1 MAHSSLN
8 RYCMVLLW
16 QAVLGNQ
23 RYDPCPLKTK
33 RRDFKKDRRMCV
45 ASTCNDTIRRRDQG
59 SFLEKERQGWVLKG
73 EECIPGRER
82 REPGVQSYMEPGR
95 SRESVG
101 CKRQGGEVGK
111 GWPIRGSCWALRFWN
126 KVELLKGFMKL
137 LSCPN
142 CVSKME
148 SEKLGGEGGAQ
159 NRGRGLRGTNHQV

>member
-1 MAHSSLN
+1 MAGCARESKVWSVSTKNKEKRLQKETDV
-8 RYCMVLLW
+8 CVL
-16 QAVLGNQ
+16 QA
-23 RYDPCPLKTK
+23 PA
-33 RRDFKKDRRMCV
+33 M
-45 ASTCNDTIRRRDQG
+45 TIPRRDQG
-59 SFLEKERQGWVLKG
+59 SFLEKERQGWVLKW

-95 SRESVG
+95 SRESARFISRG
-101 CKRQGGEVGK
+101 CERRGGEVGK

-148 SEKLGGEGGAQ
+148 SEKLRGGGGHKT
-159 NRGRGLRGTNHQV
+159 GEED